1 MDKGILQIYTG
12 NGKGKTTAA
21 IGLAIRSAGAGL
33 KVIIIQFLKS
43 EHSSELNILNK
54 LEPDLKIYR
63 FNSQKKFIWN
73 MNDSEKE
80 ILKKE
85 TLEGYKKALEISQK
99 NLCDVLILDEILGVL
114 YMNYLSIS
122 EIKKLLNNKMEI
134 ILTGQNASDEM
145 INMADLVTEMKKI
158 KHPFDKGLKA
168 RLGIEK

>member
-21 IGLAIRSAGAGL
+21 IGLAVRSAGAGL
-33 KVIIIQFLKS
+33 KVIMIQFLKS

-80 ILKKE
+80 VLKKE
-85 TLEGYKKALEISQK
+85 TVDGYKKALEISQK
-99 NLCDVLILDEILGVL
+99 NLCDVLILDEILGAL